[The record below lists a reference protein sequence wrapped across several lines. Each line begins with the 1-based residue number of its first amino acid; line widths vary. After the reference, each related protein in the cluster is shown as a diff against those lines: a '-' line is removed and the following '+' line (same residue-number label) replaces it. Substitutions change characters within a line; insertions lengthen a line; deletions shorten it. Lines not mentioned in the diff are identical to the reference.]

1 MPALQK
7 PTTNQ
12 KTRNQ
17 ETKKLKKQET
27 NKLKNQETKQRKN
40 QKNKKT
46 KQPKKQ
52 DCTPQGEGSSG
63 RELGLVIFSNVFLW
77 FLVFFWILVL
87 FSHCTKNQQRTRKQ
101 ETKKPKKQKKQETK
115 KQKNK
120 KKIGK
125 KTRLHTPRGG
135 VVAES
140 WVLSFFQTFF
150 CGFLFFFG
158 SWFCLAIAQK
168 INNEPENKKPRNQKN
183 KKNKKPKNKK
193 NKKNRKKNKIAHPKG
208 RSSGRELDLVIF
220 SNVFLWFLVFFGS
233 WFCLAIAQK
242 INNEPENKKPRNQK
256 NKKQQ
261 ETKKQK
267 KQNKSEK
274 NKIAHPKGGVVAES
288 WVLSFFQTFFCGFLF
303 FFGSWF
309 CLAIAQKINNEPE
322 NKKPRNQKNKKNK
335 KPKNK
340 KKQNKSEKNKIAHP
354 KGRSSGREL
363 GLVIFSNVFLWFLV
377 FFWILVLFSHCTKN
391 QQRTRKQETKK
402 PKKQKKQETKKQKKQ
417 KNIGKKTRLHTPR
430 WGVVAESWVLSF
442 FQTFFCGFLFFFDL
456 GFV

>member
-1 MPALQK
+1 MHK
-7 PTTNQ
+7 KSTTNQ

-17 ETKKLKKQET
+17 ETKKTKKTRNQKTKKQ
-27 NKLKNQETKQRKN
+27 KKNRK
-40 QKNKKT
+40 KNKIA
-46 KQPKKQ
+46 QPK
-52 DCTPQGEGSSG
+52 GGSSG

-77 FLVFFWILVL
+77 FLVFFGSWFCLAIAQKINNEPENKKPRNQ
-87 FSHCTKNQQRTRKQ
+87 KNKKN
-101 ETKKPKKQKKQETK
+101 KKPKNKKNKKNRKKNKIAHPKGRSSGRELGLVIFSNVFLWFLVFFGSWFCLAIAQKINNEPENKKPRNQKNKKKQETK
-115 KQKNK
+115 KQKKQKNQ
-120 KKIGK
+120 K

-193 NKKNRKKNKIAHPKG
+193 
-208 RSSGRELDLVIF
+208 
-220 SNVFLWFLVFFGS
+220 
-233 WFCLAIAQK
+233 
-242 INNEPENKKPRNQK
+242 
-256 NKKQQ
+256 
-261 ETKKQK
+261 KQK
-267 KQNKSEK
+267 
-274 NKIAHPKGGVVAES
+274 
-288 WVLSFFQTFFCGFLF
+288 
-303 FFGSWF
+303 
-309 CLAIAQKINNEPE
+309 
-322 NKKPRNQKNKKNK
+322 
-335 KPKNK
+335 
-340 KKQNKSEKNKIAHP
+340 KSEKNKIAHP

-417 KNIGKKTRLHTPR
+417 KTSERKQDCTPQ
-430 WGVVAESWVLSF
+430 GGE
-442 FQTFFCGFLFFFDL
+442 
-456 GFV
+456 